1 MKTKMLAAL
10 LVAIASVSAVAGES
24 TAQPIGPAAAS
35 TPRTEQELIALQM
48 LQSSQ
53 MQVALLTQLNSEIH
67 SLQTATQQD
76 NSKACYY
83 DGKAYSEGAKYNG
96 QTCAS
101 DGIRVTLPDGREKVP
116 PLTWTVQ
123 KDK

>member
-96 QTCAS
+96 
-101 DGIRVTLPDGREKVP
+101 
-116 PLTWTVQ
+116 
-123 KDK
+123 